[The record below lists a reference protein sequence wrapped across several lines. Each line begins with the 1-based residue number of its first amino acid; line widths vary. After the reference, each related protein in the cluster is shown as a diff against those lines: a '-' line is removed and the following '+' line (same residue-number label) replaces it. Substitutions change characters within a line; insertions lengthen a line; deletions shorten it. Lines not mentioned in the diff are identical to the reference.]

1 MTVYIASSEYCES
14 KKFVWHG
21 NKIERMYIQ
30 EQQSNQFQCYNQNI
44 GFVKRIDQIL
54 AKHRIGIQII
64 TYRNT
69 WLEN

>member
-14 KKFVWHG
+14 KKFVRHG
-21 NKIERMYIQ
+21 KKIERMYIQ
-30 EQQSNQFQCYNQNI
+30 EQQSDQFQCYNQNI
-44 GFVKRIDQIL
+44 GSVKRIDQIL

-64 TYRNT
+64 IYRNT